1 MDDLTKTWLLLIA
14 LTLGTALLS
23 GFGGLAAAAGLLL
36 LAWAKARAILGG
48 FLHLKSAPGWL
59 SAAMVPLGIWMA
71 LLWGMNA
78 VLFR

>member
-14 LTLGTALLS
+14 LTLGTAALS

-36 LAWAKARAILGG
+36 LAWAKARAIIGG

-78 VLFR
+78 VLLR